1 MRLPVAYWH
10 YERLSALDAAFLD
23 LEDANAHMHLGA
35 VTIFEAQPL
44 LRPEGGL
51 DFARILALIDAQLE
65 KVPRFRQ
72 KLASASG
79 GQPVWVDD
87 AQFNLRYHAR
97 HTALPFAGDE
107 RRLKR
112 LVGRVMSQQLD
123 RGKPLWELWF
133 VEGLEGNRFAVISKI
148 HHSMSDGIPGID
160 LLAALIGTDP
170 DFQPK
175 PRRPFNPRPAPP
187 AAQLLASEFIQRAR
201 LPLSLLEQAREAM
214 VDTPRS
220 LASAR
225 EALGS
230 LGASVRDGLRPPS
243 PTPLNQPVGAHR
255 RFDWI
260 RLDRELI
267 RELAQK
273 HGGTGDDVVLAIAA
287 GALRS
292 FLFGRGMPADELD
305 FRVMVPVRL
314 RPERGGARESRVSS
328 LLAPLPLDERDPRR
342 RLRRVIETMRER
354 RASRAPG
361 GQTLAQVAGTSSAL
375 MAGFARLASRS
386 RAANLVVA
394 TIPGPPVPVYLL
406 GAPLLEVYPVV
417 PLASRHA
424 LSIALFS
431 YGGSLFWGFNSD
443 WDRVRDLHE
452 LVESI
457 PTEFEA
463 LRKAAAG
470 APVRASP

>member
-1 MRLPVAYWH
+1 MAYWH
-10 YERLSALDAAFLD
+10 YERLSPVEATFLE

-44 LRPEGGL
+44 LRPGGGL
-51 DFARILALIDAQLE
+51 DFDRILAFIDAQLD

-72 KLASASG
+72 KLASAPG
-79 GQPVWVDD
+79 GRPVWVDD

-133 VEGLEGNRFAVISKI
+133 VEGLEGNRLAVISKV

-170 DFQPK
+170 NFRPK
-175 PRRPFNPRPAPP
+175 RRRPFNPRPAPP
-187 AAQLLASEFIQRAR
+187 PAQLLAGELVRRAT
-201 LPLSLLEQAREAM
+201 LPLSLLDQAREAM
-214 VDTPRS
+214 SDEPCS

-230 LGASVRDGLRPPS
+230 LRAAVRDGLRRPS

-260 RLDRELI
+260 RLEREPI
-267 RELAQK
+267 RELAQQ
-273 HGGTGDDVVLAIAA
+273 HGGTADDVVLAIAA
-287 GALRS
+287 GALRG
-292 FLFGRGMPADELD
+292 FLFGRGIPADELD
-305 FRVMVPVRL
+305 FRVMVPVSL
-314 RPERGGARESRVSS
+314 RPQRGGERESRVSA
-328 LLAPLPLDERDPRR
+328 LVAPLPLDERDPRR

-354 RASRAPG
+354 RASFTPVPG
-361 GQTLAQVAGTSSAL
+361 TLAQVAGTSTAL
-375 MAGFARLASRS
+375 MGGFARLASRS

-406 GAPLLEVYPVV
+406 GAPMLEVYPVV

-431 YGGSLFWGFNSD
+431 YGEGLFWGFNSD
-443 WDRVRDLHE
+443 WDRVRDLHD

-457 PTEFEA
+457 PSELEA

-470 APVRASP
+470 VPVRKSP